1 MPMRTRPSKSVS
13 RSSSVSK
20 PKKPRLSKVEED
32 DVKLAEKVFGKRL
45 KKELDRVAETA
56 VRKGVR
62 DSIHE

>member
-1 MPMRTRPSKSVS
+1 MNQT
-13 RSSSVSK
+13 
-20 PKKPRLSKVEED
+20 PKKKQKLPKVDMD
-32 DVKLAEKVFGKRL
+32 DVKIAEKVFGKRL